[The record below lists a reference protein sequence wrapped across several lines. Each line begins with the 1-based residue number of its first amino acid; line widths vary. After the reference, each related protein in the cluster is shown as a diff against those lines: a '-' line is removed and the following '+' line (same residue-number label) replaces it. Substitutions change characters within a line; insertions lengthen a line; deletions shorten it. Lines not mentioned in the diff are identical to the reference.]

1 MKKKIFRLFIWALGL
16 FLLLITA
23 FAAVLY
29 ANRNRITS
37 VVLTEANKLLDVP
50 VDVAKINVS
59 LQKFPYASLKF
70 SNVYCRGAQASEND
84 TLLFAKE
91 MYFEFDLWNA
101 ISDDLSI
108 RQISLS
114 DGTLHILRPA
124 NGKPNYE
131 IWKKDTSSS
140 TSSVFTLEQV
150 SFKNFKALQ
159 TEGSVNLTT
168 RGHISSLQLKG
179 TFSPTNFSISNE
191 GDLKIHSLT
200 YNDSTYI
207 KELNIRPYF
216 TLSGNLD
223 NSERNIN
230 ITEGLLKLDNQNLSF
245 STSIVGE
252 KTTVN
257 ASISNGKL
265 EDIQELSKQQSWY
278 SHPSISISGRGTVD
292 FTGVF
297 EPNRPPHLKVEFSTK
312 DANLKG
318 IQESSISKVNSRGI
332 YTLQNKRDH
341 LSISEFSA
349 QGKTGQITGS
359 LDINDLTQPG
369 IVLNLKSDIDLS
381 EWLIFVP
388 IDTLTETTGKV
399 IMDLHFENQFKS
411 LSNIKPEELKRA
423 KASGQLGLENI
434 SFAFKGANKKI
445 ENLNGNLAFAGND
458 LRVNSFSFK
467 TGQSDI
473 FLEGTF
479 ANVLNFIYFKNQ
491 RLRIDTRVRSKE
503 LNMEDFL
510 LEANSEQTEEDD
522 YDLSFVR
529 NIDLDLDLKV
539 DKFHFEN
546 FDATSIQGQLNVN
559 NGVISGK
566 DISLNAN
573 DGTYKGLFTIDARNE
588 QMYTLAA
595 SLNGESIDIHKLF
608 ESFKN
613 FGQQVIAADNIYGTA
628 NLSVQYL
635 SKMAP
640 TLEIDVSTIEMTSN
654 LKIQNGNLKNFDPLL
669 SLSDFASIDELR
681 DVHFAKLE
689 NNISIR
695 NSQIIIPKMNINS
708 NVLDMGIE
716 GSHGFNNT
724 IDYSIRLK
732 LSDVLFSSRKKKNKQ
747 SEFDNHLTVVE
758 EDDDPN
764 IYIKMTGTVENP
776 IITLDRKNIG
786 KSINQDLKQQKQ
798 ELKNIFKKEEKETKQ
813 DDSGIKFD
821 LFGEEEEDDNK

>member
-29 ANRNRITS
+29 ANRDRITS

-245 STSIVGE
+245 STSIIGE

-292 FTGVF
+292 FTGMF

-522 YDLSFVR
+522 YDVSFVR

-559 NGVISGK
+559 NGVIRGK

-732 LSDVLFSSRKKKNKQ
+732 LSDVLFSSRKKKNRQ
-747 SEFDNHLTVVE
+747 SEFDSHLTVVE

-813 DDSGIKFD
+813 DDSGIQFD
-821 LFGEEEEDDNK
+821 LFGEEDEDDNK